1 MQLWWTDHLKKR
13 VVLINIDLR
22 SSLIFFFGE
31 VTDTEYHTRFYS
43 MKTILSLKDIFKKR
57 QVSNDEVITI
67 YDNIADTV
75 TIDLLRG
82 KGIDAAQVALASN
95 IMSLAAS
102 YNNRKFAIDL
112 LQGALAEL
120 ESEHFIENGGRLS

>member
-120 ESEHFIENGGRLS
+120 ESEHFLENGGRLS